1 MEYTIVIH
9 PADEGGYWTEVPLLP
24 GCYSQGETIEE
35 VFKNIKEAIDTHVEA
50 LRGNGRGV
58 PQEAGVLFGRIEV
71 A

>member
-9 PADEGGYWTEVPLLP
+9 PAEEGGYWTEVPLLP

-35 VFKNIKEAIDTHVEA
+35 VFRNIKEAIDTHVEA
-50 LRGNGRGV
+50 LRGDGRDV
-58 PQEAGVLFGRIEV
+58 LQEAGVLFGRIEV

>member
-9 PADEGGYWTEVPLLP
+9 PADKGGYWTEVPLLP

-35 VFKNIKEAIDTHVEA
+35 VLRNIKEAIDTHVEA
-50 LRGNGRGV
+50 LRGDGRDV
-58 PQEAGVLFGRIEV
+58 PQEAVVLFGRIEV

>member
-9 PADEGGYWTEVPLLP
+9 PAEESGYWTEVPLLP

-35 VFKNIKEAIDTHVEA
+35 VFRNIKEAIDTHVEA
-50 LRGNGRGV
+50 LRGDGRDV

>member
-9 PADEGGYWTEVPLLP
+9 PAEEGGYWTEVPLLP

-35 VFKNIKEAIDTHVEA
+35 VFRNIKEAIDTHVEA
-50 LRGNGRGV
+50 LRGDGRDV

>member
-9 PADEGGYWTEVPLLP
+9 PAEEGGYWTEVPLLP
-24 GCYSQGETIEE
+24 ECYSQGETIEE
-35 VFKNIKEAIDTHVEA
+35 VFRNIKEAIDTHVEA
-50 LRGNGRGV
+50 LRRDGRDV